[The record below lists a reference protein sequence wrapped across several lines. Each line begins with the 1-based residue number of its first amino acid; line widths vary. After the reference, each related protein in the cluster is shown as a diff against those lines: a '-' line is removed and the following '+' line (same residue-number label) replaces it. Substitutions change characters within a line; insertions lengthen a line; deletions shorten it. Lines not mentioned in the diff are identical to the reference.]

1 MRSGIKF
8 WAFFA
13 KRPALYRFATSLMM
27 NVMGWLG
34 RDKGCFSSVPLA
46 SGWTDYRDFPA
57 PQGGTFQ
64 SRYQAHRKSTP
75 NNGRAA

>member
-1 MRSGIKF
+1 
-8 WAFFA
+8 
-13 KRPALYRFATSLMM
+13 MM
-27 NVMGWLG
+27 NVMGWMG
-34 RDKGCFSSVPLA
+34 RDKGRFSSLPLA

-64 SRYQAHRKSTP
+64 SRYEARRKTTP